1 MENLNYM
8 IMMALFMVPLVT
20 LETLFCRSFE
30 KRKNFLPCLLLSI
43 LLTGLYIWNLPL
55 DTLGIFIQLPLF
67 FISLLYLCLCY
78 QCSPI
83 VALYIGI
90 ACYMV
95 VKISS
100 MLDSLIAL
108 IDPVL
113 FNHFENDGLA
123 SPVTYIE
130 IILCY
135 IVVCVAAYWV
145 LIRRMEGFH
154 LEKRAN
160 IPIVILSGAML
171 LLGHTWGMYFN
182 LYQQQMPGVEVSEY
196 ALSITSIC
204 GYVWSIACYVLCL
217 IVQFGIN
224 TIGRQEQELEVVHRL
239 IAEKEQQYRIS
250 KSTMEAV
257 NRKSHDLKYQLS
269 AFSAGQTGQRE
280 LDEAFALVDSFDTN
294 IHTGNETLDVIF
306 TEKNQ
311 FCQQHGITFVCM
323 IDGEKL
329 SFMET
334 TEQYVLFGN
343 MIDNAINAVMK
354 LPENV
359 DRSIYITVRQEKK
372 LLLIQTENPF
382 VGKLEFRDGLPRTT
396 SGDEFN
402 HGYGMSS
409 IRLLC
414 EKYGGSVSAKAK
426 DGVFYLNI
434 VIPVE

>member
-1 MENLNYM
+1 MNTYLFG
-8 IMMALFMVPLVT
+8 IMLINAAELALLD
-20 LETLFCRSFE
+20 TLFCVKLE
-30 KRKNFLPCLLLSI
+30 KRRGFWLRCGLCLGM
-43 LLTGLYIWNLPL
+43 LLTYLLFAPL
-55 DTLGIFIQLPLF
+55 DKMSFLIHAPILAISFFYLGFCYRCNMVTVLYFGTAGYTVQRIASLCNSIISHFAPEQLSHWIWADQSVGPYGFLLIFLCDAVVFTIAYFVLIKRLWSMALLPETTVPVVVLTV
-67 FISLLYLCLCY
+67 
-78 QCSPI
+78 I
-83 VALYIGI
+83 VMTMNQVWTSDYILGE
-90 ACYMV
+90 AY
-95 VKISS
+95 
-100 MLDSLIAL
+100 
-108 IDPVL
+108 
-113 FNHFENDGLA
+113 NA
-123 SPVTYIE
+123 SPV
-130 IILCY
+130 IL
-135 IVVCVAAYWV
+135 I
-145 LIRRMEGFH
+145 
-154 LEKRAN
+154 
-160 IPIVILSGAML
+160 
-171 LLGHTWGMYFN
+171 
-182 LYQQQMPGVEVSEY
+182 EY
-196 ALSITSIC
+196 AWNLVCCVLSL
-204 GYVWSIACYVLCL
+204 G
-217 IVQFGIN
+217 VQFGIFGISRRDYEKEI
-224 TIGRQEQELEVVHRL
+224 TKKM

-269 AFSAGQTGQRE
+269 AFSAGQAGQRE

-334 TEQYVLFGN
+334 TDQYVLFGN

-354 LPENV
+354 LPEDV
-359 DRSIYITVRQEKK
+359 ERSIYITVRQEKK

-382 VGKLEFRDGLPRTT
+382 MGKLEFRDGLPRTT

-414 EKYGGSVSAKAK
+414 EKYGGSVSAKAR